1 MGINQGGVKMEQQ
14 AVGRVVLRDGAGGR
28 WLEFSAPRQILTTD
42 RIDEVLPL
50 VRQIEA
56 LVEETGL
63 HAAGFIAYEAAPAFD
78 PRLPVRPDGAF
89 PLIWFGLF
97 QHVGEL
103 DIAAIEQPQALA
115 WRPSVTREEYERRL
129 RAIREYIVAG
139 DTYQVNFTY
148 RLQAEADVDPWQ
160 LFAQIAGDG
169 AAPYAAFV
177 DTGEWAICS
186 ASPELFLRIDGEQI
200 ESRPMKGTAARGL
213 WPEEDH
219 ATRDALL
226 ASEKDRAE
234 NVMIVDMVRNDLGR
248 VAELGSVHVPALF
261 SAERYP
267 TVWQLT
273 STVAARSHAPLER
286 VLQATF
292 PPASITGAPK
302 RRTMEI
308 IAELETT
315 PRRIYTGA
323 IGFFAPGR
331 QAQLNVA
338 IRTVLLHRPTRQAE
352 YGVGG
357 GVVWDSTAAGEYEE
371 SLTKA
376 RVLTPRPRDFDLLET
391 MRWSPEGGYALLEH
405 HLARLARSA
414 DYFGFRI
421 ELPQIRSELAAL
433 AAGLPAA
440 PHRVR
445 LLLAR
450 AGAVACQ
457 AVALGP
463 EALRFGDLALAAQP
477 IDRRDVFLYHKTTR
491 RIVYEEALRLRPGQ
505 RDVLLFNEDGHA
517 TETTVANIAVEVDG
531 TLYTPPV
538 SCGLLAGTQRAWLLQ
553 QGRLRERVLSVQD
566 VLCSPRVYLL
576 NSVRGMQQ
584 VQIVG

>member
-1 MGINQGGVKMEQQ
+1 MGDQ

-28 WLEFSAPRQILTTD
+28 WREFSAPRQIFTTD

-56 LVEETGL
+56 QVEATGL

-78 PRLPVRPDGAF
+78 PKLAVRPDGAF

-97 QHVGEL
+97 QQVGEIELAAGEPLPAL
-103 DIAAIEQPQALA
+103 DWQ
-115 WRPSVTREEYERRL
+115 PSVARGEYDACL
-129 RAIREYIVAG
+129 RAIRAYIRAG
-139 DTYQVNFTY
+139 DTYQVNFSY
-148 RLQAEADVDPWQ
+148 RLRAVADVDPWQ

-169 AAPYAAFV
+169 ESPFAAFV

-186 ASPELFLRIDGEQI
+186 ASPELFLHIDGQQI

-213 WPEEDH
+213 WPEEDY

-273 STVAARSHAPLER
+273 STVAARSHAPLDR

-308 IAELETT
+308 IAELETS
-315 PRRIYTGA
+315 PRRIYTGT
-323 IGFFAPGR
+323 IGFLAPGR

-357 GVVWDSTAAGEYEE
+357 GVVWDSTAAGEYQE
-371 SLTKA
+371 SRTKA
-376 RVLTPRPRDFDLLET
+376 RVLAPRPRDFDLLET
-391 MRWSPEGGYALLEH
+391 MLWSPEGGYALLEH

-414 DYFGFRI
+414 DYFGFRMGV
-421 ELPQIRSELAAL
+421 PQIRAELASL

-450 AGAVACQ
+450 AGAVRCQ

-463 EALRFGDLALAAQP
+463 DALRFGDVALAAQP
-477 IDRRDVFLYHKTTR
+477 VDRRDVFLYHKTTR
-491 RIVYEEALRLRPGQ
+491 RAVYEDALRLRPGQ
-505 RDVLLFNEDGHA
+505 RDVLLFNAEGHA
-517 TETTVANIAVEVDG
+517 TETTVANIAVDLGG

-538 SCGLLAGTQRAWLLQ
+538 RCGLLAGTQRAMLLE
-553 QGRLRERVLSVQD
+553 QGRIHERVLTIQD
-566 VLCSPRVYLL
+566 VLQSPRIYLL